1 MGMSIMILLS
11 KRWIA
16 YLLLSSTL
24 LACGG
29 GDDDNSDT
37 NDDGGDSTNSS
48 QDYSGETKQATLTSE
63 NVNELSSAAASG
75 SKQAVSSDGVRKT
88 QMRSDSPLTQG
99 QLNEDLA
106 RLINETLNQA
116 PQLAGRGISASRT
129 EDLSSVICDTGSVV
143 YNYPDDGLVGEWS
156 IVYTQCSRSSGFGN
170 NSYSSVLDGS
180 VVGTY
185 TRIGNGYQLSL
196 SYNDFTVSVTHP
208 GGSYSDTF
216 NMQMT
221 CSATTED
228 GVDVECDYYSD
239 YEGYDGQVYRVS
251 DVSVTGNGS
260 SGYQVSVRVYHP
272 DHGYVTVTTEVPVSF
287 DCSGGYPNT
296 GRVRV
301 EGANGGLVLVEFTSC
316 SQYVLVHD
324 GVSEVFSWP

>member
-1 MGMSIMILLS
+1 MILVS

-16 YLLLSSTL
+16 FLFLSFTL

-29 GDDDNSDT
+29 GDDDDNNT
-37 NDDGGDSTNSS
+37 NNDGGDSTNSS

-63 NVNELSSAAASG
+63 NVVDLSTAAASG
-75 SKQAVSSDGVRKT
+75 SKQAVSSDGVRNT
-88 QMRSDSPLTQG
+88 QMRDDSPFTQD

-106 RLINETLNQA
+106 RLITETLNQA
-116 PQLAGRGISASRT
+116 PQLAGRGTTAART
-129 EDLSSVICDTGSVV
+129 EDLSSAVCDTGSVV

-156 IVYTQCSRSSGFGN
+156 IVYTQCSRSVGFGN
-170 NSYSSVLDGS
+170 NTYSSVLNGS

-216 NMQMT
+216 NMEMT

-228 GVDVECDYYSD
+228 GVDVGCDYYSD
-239 YEGYDGQVYRVS
+239 YEGFDGRIYRVT
-251 DVSVTGNGS
+251 DVNVSIDGS
-260 SGYQVSVRVYHP
+260 SGYQVSVRVYDP
-272 DHGYVTVTTEVPVSF
+272 DHGYVTVTTEIPVSF

-301 EGANGGLVLVEFTSC
+301 EGANGELVLVEFNSC
-316 SQYVLVHD
+316 SQYVLVHN
-324 GVSEVFSWP
+324 GVSEIYSWP